1 MSIPCQSEPPLPS
14 STTPAMLAAAGHQ
27 PPVPSS
33 DSDMPPAVAS
43 TVASSVAESKASA
56 GCLMSLIADLP
67 PILPQG
73 PHVTDDTHAL
83 FLEIRHTLNVAASN
97 ASAIEAL
104 LAAADERYCVAL
116 DPFRVLQN
124 GATADSEGPQTHEA
138 QIEVGNDPGLSRPK
152 ARKRGRK
159 RVKRARKAKT

>member
-1 MSIPCQSEPPLPS
+1 
-14 STTPAMLAAAGHQ
+14 
-27 PPVPSS
+27 
-33 DSDMPPAVAS
+33 
-43 TVASSVAESKASA
+43 
-56 GCLMSLIADLP
+56 MSLIADLP

-159 RVKRARKAKT
+159 RVKRARKAKTPSQLEAGRKGQKGKGKETAYPPPFDYDKGGVAVSKKRSGEDEDEAYRLGYW